1 MRIDK
6 IKIQNYKGF
15 EDITFKFDNQ
25 FNVFIGDN
33 ATGKTSVLDAL
44 AISIGSFFTGIE
56 GIRNKTIS
64 ADEIR
69 VVTIDGQPRPQK
81 PVRIT
86 TWGNIDNKEI
96 EWRRELIK
104 KSVTYKNAKNIK
116 KIAEKKL
123 KQSRD
128 IKSEKILF
136 PVFAYHGTGRLW
148 AEHDK
153 VKYQKQPEGVIAA
166 YTNSLSAQSS
176 SKEFLSWYKTQENNI
191 EKFEDELDIKLHKA
205 FKDAILSMIPDKR
218 WQDMKFD
225 YKKDDLIGLFIDN
238 EGKKQ
243 KLEYSQLSDGFRNMI
258 GMVADIAYRC
268 IQLNPHLREN
278 AVIDTEGIVLIDEID
293 LHLHPNWQR
302 RVVEDLKH
310 TFPKIQFIA
319 TTHSPFIVQSLKRQE
334 LINLDDINQQYFIQH
349 SPQELAINKVAT
361 EIMGVENIRSD
372 NFEER
377 YNKAM
382 KKLDKIEEKKEL
394 SLDDYKKISK
404 SLDSFV
410 KNETDDPEYKAFLD
424 QKED

>member
-1 MRIDK
+1 MKIDK

-15 EDITFKFDNQ
+15 EDITFQFDKQ

-56 GIRNKTIS
+56 GVKNKTINNE
-64 ADEIR
+64 EIR
-69 VVTIDGQPRPQK
+69 IITIDGQPRPQK
-81 PVRIT
+81 PVSIT
-86 TWGNIDNKEI
+86 TWGKIDDKAI
-96 EWRRELIK
+96 EWKRELIK
-104 KSVTYKNAKNIK
+104 KSITYKDAKNIK

-123 KQSRD
+123 SQSRD
-128 IKSEKILF
+128 IKSKKVIF

-148 AEHDK
+148 AEHEK
-153 VKYQKQPEGVIAA
+153 IKFQKQPEGVIAA

-191 EKFEDELDIKLHKA
+191 EKFEEELDIQLHQA
-205 FKDAILSMIPDKR
+205 FKNAILKMIPDNR

-225 YKKDDLIGLFIDN
+225 YKKDDLIGIFIDN

-243 KLEYSQLSDGFRNMI
+243 KLEYNQLSDGFRNMI

-302 RVVEDLKH
+302 RIVEDLKNV
-310 TFPKIQFIA
+310 FPKIQFIA
-319 TTHSPFIVQSLKRQE
+319 TTHSPFIVQSLKREE
-334 LINLDDINQQYFIQH
+334 LINLDNLHFQGQH

-377 YNKAM
+377 YNQAM
-382 KKLDKIEEKKEL
+382 KKLEDIKDKKEL
-394 SLDDYKKISK
+394 SLDDYEKISQN
-404 SLDSFV
+404 LDSFI

-424 QKED
+424 QTED